1 MASYHHGNLR
11 ASLIDEAIKQL
22 ESHSDCE
29 LSLRQLAIA
38 TGVSNNAPYRHFKN
52 KQALLD
58 CIAEEGVKRLCA
70 VVETASVP
78 PSFKPDPLQRAAQ
91 AYIEFAQ
98 QHTSLYQLMFAPA
111 VTDETPSELGD
122 TRGVLIA
129 LFCRMLVAE
138 NPHLTESSQHF
149 AACCVLSYLHGIASL
164 SMNQAGLIQGSG
176 HDLLGPISGLID
188 AIQP

>member
-22 ESHSDCE
+22 QSHSDCE

-70 VVETASVP
+70 FIEAACVV
-78 PSFKPDPLQRAAQ
+78 PSLQMSALQRAAQ

-98 QHTSLYQLMFAPA
+98 QHTRLYQLMFAPA
-111 VTDETPSELGD
+111 VDNQPELGHK
-122 TRGVLIA
+122 RA
-129 LFCRMLVAE
+129 LLVKLFGQILVKE
-138 NPHLTESSQHF
+138 NQTLKTNNQHF

-164 SMNQAGLIQGSG
+164 NMNQAGLIQGAA
-176 HDLLGPISGLID
+176 HDLLGPISGLIGS
-188 AIQP
+188 IQP